1 MHTDLLPHHTRN
13 LLPFGARD
21 LLPLVFRW
29 LFPFFANAKAYGQAL
44 AIESRKEQ
52 ALWNSR
58 AKVVR
63 ENIAKGHE
71 VRLMGFGTWNVRNVA
86 ARTVTSI
93 HGGNPITIPARK
105 LFGFSA
111 RTVLSQAVERSPAK
125 AKATSATRPGAAAAA
140 PKR

>member
-13 LLPFGARD
+13 LLPFAARD

-58 AKVVR
+58 AK
-63 ENIAKGHE
+63 
-71 VRLMGFGTWNVRNVA
+71 RN
-86 ARTVTSI
+86 
-93 HGGNPITIPARK
+93 HPP
-105 LFGFSA
+105 
-111 RTVLSQAVERSPAK
+111 LSQKLALVLNERNWICRR
-125 AKATSATRPGAAAAA
+125 TNCISALSRRLDHHA
-140 PKR
+140 PPESVDRRMC